1 MNKKMK
7 WLVCR
12 WQEDQSLRKIYGP
25 TLEDG
30 EWRIKHNVELRQL
43 YMDPDIVPEV
53 RSRRMRWAGHLLRKE
68 DLSQERPCKQSGGQK
83 TTRKAQVE
91 MARPD
96 QKRHK
101 KTGKKGR
108 RGNG

>member
-1 MNKKMK
+1 MVRSSRN
-7 WLVCR
+7 
-12 WQEDQSLRKIYGP
+12 
-25 TLEDG
+25 G

-43 YMDPDIVPEV
+43 YMDPDIVAEV
-53 RSRRMRWAGHLLRKE
+53 RIRRMRWGLPFTKE
-68 DLSQERPCKQSGGQK
+68 GGQLLSQERPCKQSGGQK